1 MITIIMF
8 IALFIVLDIAA
19 LRLGVDSTDTVA
31 SSEYDRR
38 WQWYNHVTDQLV
50 HLESGEA
57 SEGR

>member
-38 WQWYNHVTDQLV
+38 WQWNNHVTTPHD
-50 HLESGEA
+50 
-57 SEGR
+57 